1 MTEQL
6 RNIRKTALLLLY
18 GADLSGATADE
29 AMENAPQLL
38 ARSPDETVGETVDE
52 MPAEDWD
59 EVAARVRRVLE
70 RRDEIDEEIRELSP
84 NWRIERMAAVDRNL
98 LRLGIYEILEE
109 ITPPLIAINACVELA
124 KEFGTAT
131 TPGFINGLLDQLCQN
146 HNIAIDASSRPS
158 G

>member
-6 RNIRKTALLLLY
+6 RNARRTALLLLY
-18 GADLSGATADE
+18 GVDVSDASADE
-29 AMENAPQLL
+29 ALANAPALL
-38 ARSPDETVGETVDE
+38 AELPVDATHDVRE
-52 MPAEDWD
+52 EHWD
-59 EVAARVRRVLE
+59 HVEARVRGVIGHRE
-70 RRDEIDEEIRELSP
+70 QIDNEIRDLSP

-109 ITPPLIAINACVELA
+109 ITAPLIVINACVELA

-146 HNIAIDASSRPS
+146 HDIPIEASHRHS